1 MSKNKMGKDLN
12 ESKLKKVSGGNITI
26 IDHGKD
32 GKEYIASQGVDN
44 FFEGE
49 VEAPKSFKTLEEAQN
64 YAKEKGWST
73 SIKEY
78 YRLLGPK

>member
-26 IDHGKD
+26 IDHGND

-49 VEAPKSFKTLEEAQN
+49 VRSA
-64 YAKEKGWST
+64 EKF
-73 SIKEY
+73 
-78 YRLLGPK
+78 

>member
-26 IDHGKD
+26 IDRGND

-49 VEAPKSFKTLEEAQN
+49 VRSA
-64 YAKEKGWST
+64 EKF
-73 SIKEY
+73 
-78 YRLLGPK
+78 